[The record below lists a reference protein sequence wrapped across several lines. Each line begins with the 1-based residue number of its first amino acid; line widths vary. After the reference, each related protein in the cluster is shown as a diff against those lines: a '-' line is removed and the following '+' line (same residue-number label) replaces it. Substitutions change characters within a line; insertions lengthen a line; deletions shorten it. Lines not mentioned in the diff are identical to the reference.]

1 MAKISTIIKTI
12 GTCFIAL
19 QLLLQMTPATAQE
32 NIAAVVKPKGICTLD
47 YNQCGNSSICTCP
60 DGYNYEAAIGYCII
74 SDTNNA
80 TVAGIDKRAV
90 RSACSIMTSSVGAAC
105 TRDINRFGNP
115 SVCNCPGSTE
125 YNEVLGH
132 CVDSA
137 R

>member
-1 MAKISTIIKTI
+1 MAKISTIVKAI

-32 NIAAVVKPKGICTLD
+32 NVAAVVKPNGICTMD
-47 YNQCGNSSICTCP
+47 YNQCGNSSICSCP
-60 DGYNYEAAIGYCII
+60 DGYKYDAAVGYCII
-74 SDTNNA
+74 TDKESA
-80 TVAGIDKRAV
+80 TVAGVDKRGI
-90 RSACSIMTSSVGAAC
+90 RSACSIKASSVAAC